1 MTTYTKDQEQIIRD
15 ARYQERQERNNSWSE
30 PAVLTPRRTDAEIL
44 AAADNPFP
52 GYPNLRH
59 HAQSD
64 RYGKM
69 ELLGVNRTSDGFLI
83 GWARIHIGEDNEHEH
98 SVFLG

>member
-1 MTTYTKDQEQIIRD
+1 MTKDQERIIRD
-15 ARYQERQERNNSWSE
+15 ARYQERQERNTPWSE
-30 PAVLTPRRTDAEIL
+30 PAVTTPRRTDTKIL
-44 AAADNPFP
+44 DDAADDFP
-52 GYPNLRH
+52 GYPNLRR

-83 GWARIHIGEDNEHEH
+83 GWARVHIGEDNEHEH
-98 SVFLG
+98 SVFIG